1 MMPGILSR
9 YIAKRFAAT
18 TALIIGAGG
27 IVIFAGEYVETLRRL
42 SGRDHF
48 TPLIGAKLAAL
59 RVPLVLDDVLS
70 FVFLFGA
77 LISLL
82 ALSGRLELVIA
93 RASGVSV
100 WGFLRPAL
108 AVALIFGA
116 LTTTVTN
123 PLAVA
128 ASDSAR
134 RVEAELAGSAALR
147 SEGSWFRQD
156 GASGESIVYAG
167 EVIDGGLT
175 LLGVTAIIFA
185 PDGRF
190 REKVAGPRAEF
201 GRDRWV
207 FETAEVVSSAHAT
220 RQTANYELP
229 TELTAAELRRSVN
242 RPKAA
247 SVWSLPGYIIAAERT
262 GINADRFRVWFHTLL
277 GRPLF
282 LLAMVAIAATV
293 SLRLS
298 RYGGTWRLILTGVG
312 AGFLLY
318 VFSEIVSD
326 LGEYGIINPVLAAW
340 LPPIVALTFGATA
353 LLHQEDG

>member
-1 MMPGILSR
+1 MPSVLSR
-9 YIAKRFAAT
+9 YIAKRFSAS
-18 TALIIGAGG
+18 TALIIAAAG
-27 IVIFAGEYVETLRRL
+27 IVIFVGEYVEVLRRF
-42 SGRDHF
+42 SGEDLF
-48 TPLIGAKLAAL
+48 TPLLGAKLASL
-59 RVPLVLDDVLS
+59 RVPIVLDDVLS
-70 FVFLFGA
+70 FIFLFGA

-82 ALSGRLELVIA
+82 GLSGRLELVIA

-100 WGFLRPAL
+100 WGFLRPPF
-108 AVALIFGA
+108 AVALVFGL

-128 ASDSAR
+128 ARDSAN

-147 SEGSWFRQD
+147 WEGYWFRQD
-156 GASGESIVYAG
+156 GASGHSIVYAG
-167 EVIDGGLT
+167 EVIDEGLT
-175 LLGVTAIIFA
+175 LLGVTAIVFG
-185 PDGRF
+185 PDGTF
-190 REKVAGPRAEF
+190 REKVTGARAEF
-201 GRDRWV
+201 RRDRWV
-207 FETAEVVSSAHAT
+207 FETANVVSATHPPRQHAG
-220 RQTANYELP
+220 YELA

-247 SVWSLPGYIIAAERT
+247 SVWSLPGYIVAAERT
-262 GINADRFRVWFHTLL
+262 GINADRYRVWFHTLL

-282 LLAMVAIAATV
+282 LLAMVTIAATV

-298 RYGGTWRLILTGVG
+298 RYGGTWRLILTGAA

-340 LPPIVALTFGATA
+340 LPPVVALTFGATA